1 MCDGGEFEAGEA
13 GEGRGTPLRT
23 AELARLAAARLEE
36 RRASGEELHPVTGS
50 SRKLASHFWGQAWMR
65 HLARCESGGLC
76 LAPGRSLLR
85 HGCVLDVRVDRGRIR
100 GLVSAQELYEV
111 DLRLAPQG
119 EERQERLRTRCRG
132 HIASVVSLLEGKAD
146 EAVLADLC
154 DPEEGLL
161 PEPEDWHMSCTCP
174 DWAEPCPHEAAVI
187 YAVGVLVDQE
197 PSLLFLLR
205 GVEPESL
212 TEGGEEEAEEAWDV
226 EKLAST
232 FGIEMECDE

>member
-1 MCDGGEFEAGEA
+1 MGDGGECEAGEA
-13 GEGRGTPLRT
+13 PLRT
-23 AELARLAAARLEE
+23 TELSRLAAARLAE
-36 RRASGEELHPVTGS
+36 RRASGEELHPVAGT

-85 HGCVLDVRVDRGRIR
+85 HGCVLDVRVDRGRIQ

-111 DLRLAPQG
+111 DLRLAPLE
-119 EERQERLRTRCRG
+119 EERQERLRERCRG
-132 HIASVVSLLEGKAD
+132 HIASVVSLLEGKVD
-146 EAVLADLC
+146 EAVLEDLC

-161 PEPEDWHMSCTCP
+161 PEPEDWRMSCTCP

-212 TEGGEEEAEEAWDV
+212 LEGGGEEEEEAWNI